1 MLVQYR
7 STEGHKEQPN
17 NYIIWSLH
25 EENKQHSVVKTI
37 GLERWL
43 SGVLPE
49 DAGSILS
56 RQWLTTISSSSSKG
70 SDALFTP
77 FQVPRV
83 DMIHRHACRQNT
95 HTHKN
100 YKNLQ
105 RENRRGWLLEFPTY
119 FSCCCNK
126 TAGIKLKE
134 EEGHFGSQFDPNRS
148 PCREEW

>member
-7 STEGHKEQPN
+7 SPEGHKEQPN

-95 HTHKN
+95 HTHKVN
-100 YKNLQ
+100 KTFQFKKKNLSHLRQYMVLIPAQMNQ
-105 RENRRGWLLEFPTY
+105 RLAQST
-119 FSCCCNK
+119 
-126 TAGIKLKE
+126 
-134 EEGHFGSQFDPNRS
+134 Q
-148 PCREEW
+148 